1 MASVRGVGRYRLRL
15 DPWVPE
21 YDGALGL
28 VEGEE
33 AVARVE
39 LDVEGG
45 PWAAVEPR
53 PAAPERVLF
62 VDGVR
67 RVEHRLH
74 VEQDGRVLHG
84 LLGSCAVGAVEAA
97 GKATVVHAEV
107 RRVAC
112 VGGGLRVDPIELRVG
127 RAVVLFAP
135 EPVVEN
141 TPMAPLQGLQAAMR
155 RAEAAL
161 GESLAG
167 DAGLVVLDGPLS
179 YVERAT
185 GPVVGLVKRL
195 LQRYLPAER
204 EALLP
209 ALAPGQRTPL
219 FLIQDPAA
227 RRPRYSCYLRLAFG
241 RAIES
246 PLAGLVRLE
255 IPGSMGLDAARHVA
269 GLACVALPRFASD
282 PVRDPR
288 APQNLYPVG
297 GLESELR
304 RRLGDPLVIR
314 RAIEA
319 LLTEE
324 ALV

>member
-1 MASVRGVGRYRLRL
+1 MASVAGRSYRLRL
-15 DPWVPE
+15 DPWAPDYE
-21 YDGALGL
+21 GALGL
-28 VEGEE
+28 VEDE
-33 AVARVE
+33 APSARVE
-39 LDVEGG
+39 LDVEPG

-53 PAAPERVLF
+53 AAAPARVLF

-74 VEQDGRVLHG
+74 VEHGGRVLHG
-84 LLGSCAVGAVEAA
+84 LLGSYGVGAVEAT
-97 GKATVVHAEV
+97 GKAAVVRADV

-112 VGGGLRVDPIELRVG
+112 VGGGLRVDPIELRIG
-127 RAVVLFAP
+127 RGGAVFEP
-135 EPVVEN
+135 EPVAEN

-155 RAEAAL
+155 RGEAAL
-161 GESLAG
+161 GESLSAAA
-167 DAGLVVLDGPLS
+167 DLLVLDGPLS
-179 YVERAT
+179 YVDRVA
-185 GPVVGLVKRL
+185 GPTVGLVKRL

-209 ALAPGQRTPL
+209 ELGPGQRTPL

-227 RRPRYSCYLRLAFG
+227 RRPRYSCYLRLAYG

-255 IPGSMGLDAARHVA
+255 IPGAMGLDAARHVA
-269 GLACVALPRFASD
+269 DLACVALPRFASD

-324 ALV
+324 ALA

>member
-1 MASVRGVGRYRLRL
+1 VAERSYRLRL
-15 DPWVPE
+15 DPWAPDWE
-21 YDGALGL
+21 GALGL
-28 VEGEE
+28 VADE
-33 AVARVE
+33 APAARVE

-53 PAAPERVLF
+53 AAAPERVLF

-74 VEQDGRVLHG
+74 VEDGTGRVFHG
-84 LLGSCAVGAVEAA
+84 LLGSYGVGAVEAA
-97 GKATVVHAEV
+97 GRAAVVHADV

-112 VGGGLRVDPIELRVG
+112 VGGGLRVDPIELRIG
-127 RAVVLFAP
+127 RGGVAFEP
-135 EPVVEN
+135 EPVAEN

-155 RAEAAL
+155 RGEAAL
-161 GESLAG
+161 GESLSAAA
-167 DAGLVVLDGPLS
+167 DLLVLDGPLS
-179 YVERAT
+179 YVDRVA
-185 GPVVGLVKRL
+185 GPAVGLVKRL

-209 ALAPGQRTPL
+209 ELGPGRRTPL
-219 FLIQDPAA
+219 FLIQDPTA
-227 RRPRYSCYLRLAFG
+227 RRPRYSCYLRLAYG
-241 RAIES
+241 RAIQS

-255 IPGSMGLDAARHVA
+255 IPGAMGLDAARQVA
-269 GLACVALPRFASD
+269 DLAAVTLPRFASD

-324 ALV
+324 ALA